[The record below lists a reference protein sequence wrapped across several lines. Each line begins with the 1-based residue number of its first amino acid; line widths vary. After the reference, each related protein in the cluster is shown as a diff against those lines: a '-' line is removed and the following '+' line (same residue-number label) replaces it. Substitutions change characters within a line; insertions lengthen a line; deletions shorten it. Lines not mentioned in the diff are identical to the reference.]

1 MSADRVVW
9 VLVVL
14 AALLTG
20 CSGDDDRVKLKAA
33 LENGPLSVSVD
44 SSGEVEFGAAE
55 KFQVDLFDPGKGVS
69 TAEERVEEQREKR
82 EAMLKWYVVF
92 VLKADGGKEALL
104 EFAPDGFM
112 QVTLAGQVVQ
122 SLRMRITVIELHP
135 GATAEITE
143 VSHLAKSGQ
152 GGPALPDPALPAA
165 MVGRWTGRL
174 SYFERSNPL
183 GKGHTRPDRPITI
196 VIPARKLPA
205 SGVVGTATLPRADYT
220 VDYGDREEK
229 VSRAAQKNKFVL
241 ASDQVRPI
249 SINRVYVS
257 IAGGRGMPFSL
268 TILANGKLYLE
279 QYKNLRGQEDL
290 DISQLEQA
298 GLLVRER

>member
-1 MSADRVVW
+1 MSADRIVGVL
-9 VLVVL
+9 VLVV
-14 AALLTG
+14 ALLTG
-20 CSGDDDRVKLKAA
+20 CSGEDDRVKLKAA
-33 LENGPLSVSVD
+33 LEKGPLSVSVD

-55 KFQVDLFDPGKGVS
+55 KFKIDVLDPGKGVS

-82 EAMLKWYVVF
+82 AAMLKWYVVF
-92 VLKADGGKEALL
+92 VLKADGDKQALL

-112 QVTLAGQVVQ
+112 QVTLEGKVVQ
-122 SLRMRITVIELHP
+122 ALQLRITVIELNP

-143 VSHLAKSGQ
+143 ISHLNTAGQ
-152 GGPALPDPALPAA
+152 GAPTLPDPVLPAA
-165 MVGRWTGRL
+165 LVGRWTGKL
-174 SYFERSNPL
+174 SYFERRNPL

-205 SGVVGTATLPRADYT
+205 SGVVGTATLPRDDYT

-229 VSRAAQKNKFVL
+229 VSRPAQKNVFVL

-249 SINRVYVS
+249 SISRVYVR
-257 IAGGRGMPFSL
+257 IADGRGMPFSL

-279 QYKNLRGQEDL
+279 QYKSLQAQEDL
-290 DISQLEQA
+290 DIADLEQA
-298 GLLVRER
+298 GLLIKER